1 MTLFYS
7 YDQGYLVFKE
17 FCETQCDEPVPQL
30 AFYEDVSNQVLY
42 LHQFIYLPVYF
53 PSSAQEANRQP

>member
-42 LHQFIYLPVYF
+42 LTSIYLF
-53 PSSAQEANRQP
+53 TCIFSKLSTGS